1 TLVNWWGKAKQYGV
15 TDPDNKYTSSNLY
28 TFANM
33 VFSETTKIGCAY
45 KVCGN
50 YMTVSCLYNAIGY
63 YTNEPMWQTGTA
75 CASGSECTT
84 YANSGCDAGLCTK
97 GPDVPETNNE
107 CPANSGMTD
116 SVRDTFLTLHNNYR
130 SSVARGLEPDALGG
144 YAPKASKMLKMV
156 YDCNVEA
163 SAMRHAQ
170 KCIYQHSASTDRP
183 NLGEN
188 LYKTTALNF
197 DKKKAATQASQ
208 GWWSELAQY
217 GVGPSNNL
225 TEALWNRPNTQIG
238 HYTQMAWETSYRLG
252 CAVQYCSDMTYA
264 VCQYG
269 PAGNYI
275 NSLIYT
281 IGDPALRMLAVRGP
295 TPAV

>member
-1 TLVNWWGKAKQYGV
+1 MSSMKKIIAVALTDAKIYRQKRATYSCSNTGLTDALRDVFLNYHNDARRRVAKGTEPNNVGTLNPAKNMYKLEWDCTLEQQVQDAIASCPSGLGSWSNMAQNLIRWSSSAGFSNPAAQINTTLANWWGKAKQYGV

-163 SAMRHAQ
+163 SAMRHAL
-170 KCIYQHSASTDRP
+170 KCVYQHS
-183 NLGEN
+183 
-188 LYKTTALNF
+188 
-197 DKKKAATQASQ
+197 
-208 GWWSELAQY
+208 
-217 GVGPSNNL
+217 
-225 TEALWNRPNTQIG
+225 
-238 HYTQMAWETSYRLG
+238 
-252 CAVQYCSDMTYA
+252 
-264 VCQYG
+264 
-269 PAGNYI
+269 
-275 NSLIYT
+275 
-281 IGDPALRMLAVRGP
+281 
-295 TPAV
+295 